1 MIPIRDQNRSD
12 IDTREKKLECA
23 RLQGSGEKNWNSLFF
38 TRAFS
43 KKLPGTG
50 KERRV
55 KRKKKKLIPRVLTKC
70 GSSCTRLINSS
81 RSSRVIQRNHAPE
94 NIYT

>member
-12 IDTREKKLECA
+12 IDTRKKKLECT
-23 RLQGSGEKNWNSLFF
+23 RLQGSGEKKNWNSLFF

-50 KERRV
+50 KERGV
-55 KRKKKKLIPRVLTKC
+55 KKKRKK
-70 GSSCTRLINSS
+70 
-81 RSSRVIQRNHAPE
+81 
-94 NIYT
+94 